1 MSWTVQRPE
10 SIDALTSHNPAKPS
24 SFFLSCDRGASRTT
38 LSIRPKMSKPK
49 DLHGLIDLTK
59 STQAL
64 LAHFQSSLAPSVPAP
79 ATAPQPAHADL
90 PNPLEAVKA
99 STTLLKSYTT
109 TLSLLLLTPP
119 FTPSALISKISD
131 VSSGALSGMV
141 AAATYVPQPGQKDDL
156 GSTMRTELRAQVRR
170 LLGTWG
176 DVLALVLRM
185 AEKRQTATGKDEGP
199 SESEKQDVLSST
211 GVLWDSCDV
220 LLKVCTNGVVGLVM
234 KKAQELRAVLL
245 DAIEELKEWGEDV
258 DDDGD
263 DEAEGSDDE
272 FADEDDIFGASNKL
286 GKDDKALK
294 ELLDVSVK
302 KLKMVGMLYQALA
315 KRRLKTFPA
324 ETPGTSKDGDANANA
339 LKKLDELMDLLKEL
353 PETVDDLAS
362 AFYDLDEAEAK
373 MTLEKCNGEAKR
385 AAELVKQSWTGSDD
399 EFTAWSDKWVSA
411 FDAV

>member
-1 MSWTVQRPE
+1 
-10 SIDALTSHNPAKPS
+10 
-24 SFFLSCDRGASRTT
+24 
-38 LSIRPKMSKPK
+38 MSKSK
-49 DLHGLIDLTK
+49 DLRGLIDLTK

-64 LAHFQSSLAPSVPAP
+64 LSHFQSSLAPSAP
-79 ATAPQPAHADL
+79 AAPTAAQPASADL

-131 VSSGALSGMV
+131 VSSGALTGMV
-141 AAATYVPQPGQKDDL
+141 AAASYVPQPGQKGDI
-156 GSTMRTELRAQVRR
+156 GSIMRTELRAQVRR

-185 AEKRQTATGKDEGP
+185 AEKRQTATGKDQGP
-199 SESEKQDVLSST
+199 TESEKQDVLSAT

-220 LLKVCTNGVVGLVM
+220 LLKVCANGVVGLVM

-258 DDDGD
+258 DDDE

-272 FADEDDIFGASNKL
+272 FGDDMFGASNKL

-315 KRRLKTFPA
+315 KRRLKTFPVEA
-324 ETPGTSKDGDANANA
+324 PDTLQDADANPVA
-339 LKKLDELMDLLKEL
+339 KLDELMDLLKEL

-373 MTLEKCNGEAKR
+373 ATLDKCSSEAKR

-399 EFTAWSDKWVSA
+399 EFTAWSGKWVSA
-411 FDAV
+411 FDSV

>member
-1 MSWTVQRPE
+1 
-10 SIDALTSHNPAKPS
+10 
-24 SFFLSCDRGASRTT
+24 
-38 LSIRPKMSKPK
+38 MSKSK
-49 DLHGLIDLTK
+49 DLRGLIELAK
-59 STQAL
+59 STQTL
-64 LAHFQSSLAPSVPAP
+64 LTHFQSSLAPSAP
-79 ATAPQPAHADL
+79 TPSAEPQPGSAEL

-119 FTPSALISKISD
+119 LTPSALISKISD

-141 AAATYVPQPGQKDDL
+141 AAASYVPQPGQKDDL

-176 DVLALVLRM
+176 DVLTLVLRM
-185 AEKRQTATGKDEGP
+185 AEKRQTATGKDDGLT
-199 SESEKQDVLSST
+199 ESEKKEVLSAT

-220 LLKVCTNGVVGLVM
+220 LLKLCTNGVVGLVM
-234 KKAQELRAVLL
+234 KKAQELRAILL
-245 DAIEELKEWGEDV
+245 DAIEELKEWGEDI
-258 DDDGD
+258 DDDD
-263 DEAEGSDDE
+263 DDDEDEAEGSDDE
-272 FADEDDIFGASNKL
+272 FADEDDIFSASNKL

-324 ETPGTSKDGDANANA
+324 ETAEASNDAA
-339 LKKLDELMDLLKEL
+339 LSPAKKLDQLMDILMAL

-373 MTLEKCNGEAKR
+373 TTLDKCCGEAKS
-385 AAELVKQSWTGSDD
+385 AAALVKQSWTGSDD
-399 EFTAWSDKWVSA
+399 EFTAWSEKWVSA
-411 FDAV
+411 MDADAA

>member
-1 MSWTVQRPE
+1 
-10 SIDALTSHNPAKPS
+10 
-24 SFFLSCDRGASRTT
+24 
-38 LSIRPKMSKPK
+38 MSKSK
-49 DLHGLIDLTK
+49 DLRGLIDLTK

-64 LAHFQSSLAPSVPAP
+64 LTHFQSSLAPSAP
-79 ATAPQPAHADL
+79 AVPTTTQPAGADL

-131 VSSGALSGMV
+131 VSSGALTGMV
-141 AAATYVPQPGQKDDL
+141 AAASYVPQPGQQGDI
-156 GSTMRTELRAQVRR
+156 GSIMRTELRAQVRR

-185 AEKRQTATGKDEGP
+185 AEKRQAATGKDEGP
-199 SESEKQDVLSST
+199 TESEKQDVLSST

-220 LLKVCTNGVVGLVM
+220 LLKACTNGIVGVVM

-258 DDDGD
+258 DDDE

-286 GKDDKALK
+286 GKDDTALK

-302 KLKMVGMLYQALA
+302 KLKMVSMLYQALA
-315 KRRLKTFPA
+315 KRRLKTFPT
-324 ETPGTSKDGDANANA
+324 ETLDASKDADANS
-339 LKKLDELMDLLKEL
+339 LKKLDELMGLLKEL

-373 MTLEKCNGEAKR
+373 TTLEKCSGEAKR
-385 AAELVKQSWTGSDD
+385 AAELVRQSWTGSDD
-399 EFTAWSDKWVSA
+399 EFTAWSEKWVSA

>member
-1 MSWTVQRPE
+1 
-10 SIDALTSHNPAKPS
+10 
-24 SFFLSCDRGASRTT
+24 
-38 LSIRPKMSKPK
+38 MSKPK
-49 DLHGLIDLTK
+49 DLRGLIDLTK

-64 LAHFQSSLAPSVPAP
+64 LAHFQSSLAPSAPAP
-79 ATAPQPAHADL
+79 ATATAPQPANADL

-119 FTPSALISKISD
+119 FTPSALISKITD
-131 VSSGALSGMV
+131 VSSSALSGMV
-141 AAATYVPQPGQKDDL
+141 AAATYIPQPGQKDVL

-185 AEKRQTATGKDEGP
+185 AEMRQTATGKDEGP
-199 SESEKQDVLSST
+199 TESEKQDVLSST

-258 DDDGD
+258 DDDDDD

-315 KRRLKTFPA
+315 KRRLKTFPS
-324 ETPGTSKDGDANANA
+324 ETPGTSEDSDANVNA
-339 LKKLDELMDLLKEL
+339 LKKLDELMDLLKQL

-373 MTLEKCNGEAKR
+373 TTLEKCSSEAKK
-385 AAELVKQSWTGSDD
+385 AAELVKQSWSGSDD
-399 EFTAWSDKWVSA
+399 EFTAWSEKWVSA